1 MSHPWASRLMKGA
14 HTVEEMAFY
23 PSVNGS
29 SGHSFTTKE
38 NRSDEEFMVKLRAI
52 IKLLKVEGYVKL
64 SPVSILEAMGLV
76 SEAIFELNRIR
87 RQFHERKA

>member
-1 MSHPWASRLMKGA
+1 MKGA

-23 PSVNGS
+23 PSNGS
-29 SGHSFTTKE
+29 SGHSFTPKE

-52 IKLLKVEGYVKL
+52 IELLKVEGYVKL
-64 SPVSILEAMGLV
+64 SPISILEAMGLV